1 MHRCRSRYYAR
12 PVLRKDLCDVLCCFI
27 GVKQPAGARIDSLH
41 HTFLLGA
48 AGEQEENGPR
58 AGRSS
63 GAGVP
68 DGMPT
73 DTQSSAYRSKAGHAK
88 SYGWA
93 PESSGEDGGADRC
106 AVDCVSL
113 EPCRAARARALG
125 CLRRRAGEY
134 PPARLLHAGGRWRE
148 ARYYAR
154 PVLRKDL
161 CEVLRGFIGVKQP
174 AGARIDLRVT
184 EPNVLSAPRSCIIQV
199 AAQLS
204 YLLHRLHQALFDQAA
219 HLVKLGFARD
229 QSRCHREP
237 ACVDAEDQAVLQS
250 GLLQRGTEFGERLQR
265 SGIFDQ
271 LDPQKNALSTDFPH
285 DTVLLQALQAGPQIF
300 AHDAR

>member
-1 MHRCRSRYYAR
+1 MTKQPESRRARHVREQLLRDLIDPKKAALYLNAAAEDSDSLFLLALRDVAEARRIPAVAQQAGMHRQMLYRMLSETGNPTHAS
-12 PVLRKDLCDVLCCFI
+12 LR
-27 GVKQPAGARIDSLH
+27 SLH

-113 EPCRAARARALG
+113 EPCRAAPRTCPRLPQAKSGRISSCSPAA
-125 CLRRRAGEY
+125 RRRTMA
-134 PPARLLHAGGRWRE
+134 
-148 ARYYAR
+148 
-154 PVLRKDL
+154 
-161 CEVLRGFIGVKQP
+161 
-174 AGARIDLRVT
+174 
-184 EPNVLSAPRSCIIQV
+184 
-199 AAQLS
+199 
-204 YLLHRLHQALFDQAA
+204 
-219 HLVKLGFARD
+219 
-229 QSRCHREP
+229 
-237 ACVDAEDQAVLQS
+237 
-250 GLLQRGTEFGERLQR
+250 
-265 SGIFDQ
+265 
-271 LDPQKNALSTDFPH
+271 
-285 DTVLLQALQAGPQIF
+285 
-300 AHDAR
+300 

>member
-1 MHRCRSRYYAR
+1 M
-12 PVLRKDLCDVLCCFI
+12 LCCFI

-148 ARYYAR
+148 AAH
-154 PVLRKDL
+154 
-161 CEVLRGFIGVKQP
+161 
-174 AGARIDLRVT
+174 VT
-184 EPNVLSAPRSCIIQV
+184 
-199 AAQLS
+199 
-204 YLLHRLHQALFDQAA
+204 
-219 HLVKLGFARD
+219 
-229 QSRCHREP
+229 
-237 ACVDAEDQAVLQS
+237 DAQS
-250 GLLQRGTEFGERLQR
+250 GLE
-265 SGIFDQ
+265 
-271 LDPQKNALSTDFPH
+271 STDQFHPR
-285 DTVLLQALQAGPQIF
+285 TL
-300 AHDAR
+300 R